1 MAGLRMRAAAD
12 QLRVLLSHGARHSRC
27 SVCAYSAAPQQKSTG
42 DQTTADNGAA
52 DQSYAATSLERKAL
66 KLEEEV
72 RDLTESYKRAVT
84 DSENVRKRTQ
94 KFVEDAK
101 LFGIQSFCRD
111 LVDVADILEQSVNET
126 QQKGMK
132 DASEI
137 LSLVEKKLQS
147 IFTKHGLHKMTP
159 VGGPYDPYDHEIVS
173 HVPAEGRKPGSVATI
188 QQDGYKLHGR
198 TIRHAHVG
206 VAVETQDSDQNVA

>member
-27 SVCAYSAAPQQKSTG
+27 SVCAYSAAPQQKNTG
-42 DQTTADNGAA
+42 DQTTADNGA
-52 DQSYAATSLERKAL
+52 DSLERKAL

-72 RDLTESYKRAVT
+72 RDLTESYRRAVA
-84 DSENVRKRTQ
+84 DSKTVRKRTQ

-126 QQKGMK
+126 QQNGMK

-147 IFTKHGLHKMTP
+147 IFSKHGLHKMTP

-173 HVPAEGRKPGSVATI
+173 HVPAEGREPGSVATI

-206 VAVETQDSDQNVA
+206 VAVETQDSDQNVD